1 MMTWVILTGVCLAC
15 VAVLGLLRW
24 RDLRADNDEALRLQ
38 AFQPAPPRRFD
49 PAMVADL
56 PDPARKFFLWAIEP
70 GAELFTVA
78 ALEMQGKFGMG
89 DKARPG
95 YMPMT
100 ARQTLA
106 SPHGFVWA
114 MRAGQG
120 LRRMSGSDSA
130 GWTRFWLAGL
140 VPVARFGGTQDHR
153 RSAFGR
159 YAAEAV
165 MWTPAAVLP
174 QPGITWQGIDA
185 ETARVIIAHDGMEQA
200 IEMTVDAEGAPKK
213 IVFERW
219 SNANPERQWR
229 LQPFGAIL
237 SAPQSFA
244 GIRIPTHVEA
254 GNHFGTD
261 AFFPFFI
268 VDVTDLRF
276 PQAART

>member
-1 MMTWVILTGVCLAC
+1 MTAWVFLTGACLVCLA
-15 VAVLGLLRW
+15 ALMLWRW
-24 RDLRADNDEALRLQ
+24 RDLRADLTEARRL
-38 AFQPAPPRRFD
+38 ARFQPVEPDRFD
-49 PAMVADL
+49 PRMVADL
-56 PDPARKFFLWAIEP
+56 PDPARRFFLWAITP
-70 GAELFTVA
+70 GTKLFTVA

-89 DKARPG
+89 DKEHPG

-106 SPHGFVWA
+106 SPQGFVWS

-130 GWTRFWLAGL
+130 GGTRFWLAGL

-174 QPGITWQGIDA
+174 RPGITWQGIDA

-200 IEMTVDAEGAPKK
+200 IEMTVDAEGAPQK

-229 LQPFGAIL
+229 LQPFGAFL

-261 AFFPFFI
+261 AYFPFFI
-268 VDVTDLRF
+268 VDVTGLRF
-276 PQAART
+276 PPPART